1 MRLFFII
8 FILLVACKAVL
19 DCLLYSYYKKQD
31 LNPMELLFHNR
42 FIILKST
49 ILLQWRQVAR
59 YLRPLAKN
67 HKTLFRIYWW
77 ISVAC
82 LEMLVCLIVIT
93 LMFLAVFIS
102 MKLCF
107 SRAV

>member
-1 MRLFFII
+1 MQLFFII
-8 FILLVACKAVL
+8 FILFAACNAVL

-31 LNPMELLFHNR
+31 LNPTELLFHNR
-42 FIILKST
+42 FTILKST
-49 ILLQWRQVAR
+49 ILLQWRQAAR

-82 LEMLVCLIVIT
+82 LEMVVCLVVIT
-93 LMFLAVFIS
+93 LMFLAVFLS
-102 MKLCF
+102 TLLP
-107 SRAV
+107 

>member
-8 FILLVACKAVL
+8 YILLVACKAAL
-19 DCLLYSYYKKQD
+19 DCLVYSYYKKQD
-31 LNPMELLFHNR
+31 LNPTELLFHNR
-42 FIILKST
+42 FTILKST
-49 ILLQWRQVAR
+49 FLLQWRQAAR

-77 ISVAC
+77 INVAF
-82 LEMLVCLIVIT
+82 LAMLACLIVIIIT

-102 MKLCF
+102 TLLP
-107 SRAV
+107 